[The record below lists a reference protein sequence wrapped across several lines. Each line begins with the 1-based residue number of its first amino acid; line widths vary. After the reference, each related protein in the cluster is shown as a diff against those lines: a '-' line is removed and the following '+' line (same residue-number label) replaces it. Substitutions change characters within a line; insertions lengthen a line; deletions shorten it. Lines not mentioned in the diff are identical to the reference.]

1 MSVLIGKKVLLGIS
15 GGIAAYKT
23 PLIIRLLKK
32 NKCEVRVIMTPS
44 AKDFVSPLT
53 LSTLSENDV
62 LSTFTSEGIDNEN
75 WNNHVSIAKWADLFL
90 IAPATSNTISSMA
103 FAKCN
108 NLLIAA
114 YLSCTTDI
122 YIAPSM
128 DLDMYKNRA
137 NQNNMES
144 LKKAGNKILPVG
156 EGFLAS
162 GLEGKGRMLEPEE
175 IIKYIE
181 NDITKNLPLRGK
193 KVLITAG
200 PTYESI
206 DPVRFIGNRSSGKM
220 GFELALRAVELGAY
234 VFLFSGPTS
243 LDLNNSSVKI
253 IRVNDSDEM
262 FEKVMKNY
270 DEMDIVI
277 AAAAVSDFKSKKII
291 PHKIKNKKKSI
302 NLEFVPT
309 KDILEHM
316 GERKK
321 KQFLVGFSLETENEI
336 DNSLLKLENKNLD
349 AIILNSLN
357 DKRGGFM
364 SDDNKITFIRSKDD
378 ITFFDLKSKRLV
390 AIDIFNKILSE
401 YA

>member
-321 KQFLVGFSLETENEI
+321 NI
-336 DNSLLKLENKNLD
+336 
-349 AIILNSLN
+349 
-357 DKRGGFM
+357 
-364 SDDNKITFIRSKDD
+364 
-378 ITFFDLKSKRLV
+378 
-390 AIDIFNKILSE
+390 
-401 YA
+401 